1 MSSACGASSSRMPG
15 KLPPRIRLLAM
26 VPLLAACHGSRGFD
40 WAAVAEKREGSTEVK
55 VPVLVPDSELKAF
68 LPERVGGRLG
78 EFPQGTMTRMGDR
91 ALSEAT
97 RNYRGGP
104 PSETGQVQIKI
115 ADAWLEPRATQA
127 IRSLAELHDNLGER
141 AEERAASPERLIVPD
156 GIGYAR
162 FDQGSGMAQA
172 QVLIAGR
179 FIASATVAQ
188 AADAQEAAEALRA
201 LDTQGLARLARPQ

>member
-1 MSSACGASSSRMPG
+1 M
-15 KLPPRIRLLAM
+15 IRALALL
-26 VPLLAACHGSRGFD
+26 LLLSACHGSHGFD
-40 WAAVAEKREGSTEVK
+40 WAAVSENREGATDLK
-55 VPVLVPDSELKAF
+55 VPVLVPDSQLKAF

-127 IRSLAELHDNLGER
+127 IRSLADGRETLGGR
-141 AEERAASPERLIVPD
+141 TEEREAFPERLIVPE

-188 AADAQEAAEALRA
+188 AADAQDAAQALRA
-201 LDTQGLARLARPQ
+201 LDTQGLARLARGP

>member
-1 MSSACGASSSRMPG
+1 VKGEPLTRAFAALLGFSAWLSACLS
-15 KLPPRIRLLAM
+15 
-26 VPLLAACHGSRGFD
+26 ACHGTPHSD
-40 WAAVAEKREGSTEVK
+40 WTKVAEKREGASSR
-55 VPVLVPDSELKAF
+55 VPVLIPDSELKTF

-78 EFPQGTMTRMGDR
+78 DSPQGTMTRMGDR

-127 IRSLAELHDNLGER
+127 IRSLADVDSVLGGR
-141 AEERAASPERLIVPD
+141 SDGTGTLPARLVLPG

-162 FDQGSGMAQA
+162 YDEGARLAQA

-188 AADAQEAAEALRA
+188 ATDAQDAAQALRA
-201 LDTQGLARLARPQ
+201 LDTLGLARLAQPQ